1 MPEGSRLVLPDA
13 DPAGRLRILRAVYG
27 VLTEHPTVM
36 PEPLFVDM
44 AAPLAARI
52 AGDSIEVVAS
62 NDLAGDPLLN
72 VQKKLE
78 VDYRLDGLAATARVA
93 EGKRIE
99 IGALRWATDPL
110 VPRLVSAAGAG
121 CTLEAWEGGRYELVR
136 AGGAPA
142 RVSLEKLISWPRH
155 ADPGVRCFSGTAVYE
170 TSFELP
176 GEFGVL
182 SKRPHLWPNRLIGD
196 ELHPDDFEWSG
207 STLARWPEW
216 FLEHR
221 PRPVA
226 ERVAFTTW
234 KHWSKDSMLLPSG
247 LIGPVRLVPQA
258 RLAVER

>member
-121 CTLEAWEGGRYELVR
+121 CTLEAWEGGRYDLVR
-136 AGGAPA
+136 ADVGRQLVEAPSLPEPVEIPGPWQLGFPQGGGAPA
-142 RVSLEKLISWPRH
+142 RSSSTGR
-155 ADPGVRCFSGTAVYE
+155 VRSRRG
-170 TSFELP
+170 SP
-176 GEFGVL
+176 
-182 SKRPHLWPNRLIGD
+182 SPP
-196 ELHPDDFEWSG
+196 G
-207 STLARWPEW
+207 STGARTRCSCP
-216 FLEHR
+216 
-221 PRPVA
+221 PA
-226 ERVAFTTW
+226 
-234 KHWSKDSMLLPSG
+234 
-247 LIGPVRLVPQA
+247 
-258 RLAVER
+258 